1 MYSDSHSA
9 WYALGY
15 SRIIDVF
22 NKSVIGSL
30 RCCTASLAKHYSR
43 RNHHLKAKW
52 SNQYTKE
59 HHENVRGNVWQHSIQ
74 PKYMS
79 VESSLILGTTAL
91 LLATH
96 PHTTPRLTTITI
108 STHIRR
114 TPQSTRRS
122 YSFSILPTSLS
133 ATGFCEPTS
142 RITTAAEWLCCNS
155 EGLPPRI
162 ASPALHLNVARHD
175 VSSQA

>member
-22 NKSVIGSL
+22 NKSAIGSL

-59 HHENVRGNVWQHSIQ
+59 HHENARGNVWQHSIQ

-122 YSFSILPTSLS
+122 YSFSNSAYQPQRHWVLRTHQQDHHRSGVAVLQLRGLAPTHCFSRPAS
-133 ATGFCEPTS
+133 QRRTS
-142 RITTAAEWLCCNS
+142 
-155 EGLPPRI
+155 
-162 ASPALHLNVARHD
+162 
-175 VSSQA
+175 